1 VKKNSVHFEAVSG
14 TALMDIYAKC
24 GRLDMAWDV
33 FEKIKKDFFTWNA
46 IISGL
51 AMHGRAEDAIE
62 LFFKMQRQK
71 FRPNGITP
79 VGGLSA
85 FAHSG
90 MGDFQFY
97 EGSVWY

>member
-1 VKKNSVHFEAVSG
+1 MIDAVFG

-33 FEKIKKDFFTWNA
+33 FEKIKKDVFTWNA
-46 IISGL
+46 INCGL
-51 AMHGRAEDAIE
+51 AMYSRAEDAIK

-71 FRPNGITP
+71 FRPNGITL
-79 VGGLSA
+79 VGVPSA

-97 EGSVWY
+97 EGSVWYCP